1 MTSNQR
7 PNVVFIMSDQHSRA
21 VTGCYGHDIVK
32 TPHIDRLAETGIRYD
47 NAFCASPLCGPSR
60 VSWITGTHPH
70 THGAV
75 THNNSRHRSGKIYR
89 KFIEPGIHSLVA
101 DLRDAGYVTH
111 GAGFMHA
118 EQYVEGADPFAELG
132 FTSYSCDA
140 RSYGEQVGDE
150 VQQRYNKANI
160 ISEMWEHTYRNVEG
174 EPFPYGE
181 NQMWDTLITD

>member
-101 DLRDAGYVTH
+101 DLRDAGLL
-111 GAGFMHA
+111 GARLNDADLTTAFCKAANFFMA
-118 EQYVEGADPFAELG
+118 DLPGANCTETILQEADL
-132 FTSYSCDA
+132 
-140 RSYGEQVGDE
+140 
-150 VQQRYNKANI
+150 
-160 ISEMWEHTYRNVEG
+160 
-174 EPFPYGE
+174 
-181 NQMWDTLITD
+181 